1 MPEEYASGKD
11 TIFHYK
17 GNITP
22 PKDWNLWLDLVQ
34 QFAKAMITRYGL
46 EEVRQWY
53 FETWNE
59 PNCGFWSGTFDQYL
73 QLLQTTSTAL
83 KSVDSQLRVGGPA
96 TCRSALVNETLTFVQ
111 QNNVKIDFIST
122 HEYPT
127 DVSPVRR
134 STMKEVVSKVR
145 ALVPSNLELLYTEY
159 NDGLYGGQTYS
170 HDSIYASAY
179 AIHNIIDL
187 QGLVDVLSWWTF
199 SDVFEEGG
207 QDSALFHQGYGMQTL
222 WGIAKP
228 VFRAFELLHSTG
240 NQRIVVNQPT
250 NYPTVDL
257 LATRN
262 QTHIVIL
269 MTNHDVLNTN
279 VPAQD
284 ICINITG
291 LSTSKQYSPTLNRID
306 ENNANPLKAWQ
317 TMGSPTYP
325 TKVQLD
331 SISKSS
337 EMSSDP
343 LSYTVNG
350 PNEIMFTLH
359 LLGQGVAGISFQ
371 L

>member
-1 MPEEYASGKD
+1 
-11 TIFHYK
+11 
-17 GNITP
+17 
-22 PKDWNLWLDLVQ
+22 
-34 QFAKAMITRYGL
+34 
-46 EEVRQWY
+46 
-53 FETWNE
+53 
-59 PNCGFWSGTFDQYL
+59 
-73 QLLQTTSTAL
+73 
-83 KSVDSQLRVGGPA
+83 VDSKLRVGGPA
-96 TCRSALVNETLTFVQ
+96 TCQSGLVNETLVFAQ

-134 STMKEVVSKVR
+134 STMKQVVSKVR
-145 ALVPSNLELLYTEY
+145 AIVPSNLELLYTEF
-159 NDGLYGGQTYS
+159 NDGLYDGSTFS

-207 QDSALFHQGYGMQTL
+207 QLSDLFHQGYGMQTL

-240 NQRIVVNQPT
+240 DQRIVVNQPT
-250 NYPTVDL
+250 MYPTVDL
-257 LATRN
+257 VATKN

-269 MTNHDVLNTN
+269 LSNHDVLGTT

-291 LSTSKQYSPTLNRID
+291 ISTSKQYTATLNRID
-306 ENNANPLKAWQ
+306 VDNANPLKAWQ
-317 TMGSPTYP
+317 SMGSPTFP
-325 TKVQLD
+325 TKVQLG

-350 PNEIMFTLH
+350 PNGITFTLH
-359 LLGQGVAGISFQ
+359 LPGQGVAGISFQ